1 MAGMRLT
8 GKDRR
13 FAVLLLVAF
22 CVSGGEP
29 GRAAGEPSQ
38 RADKGPLSGAQPRWT
53 VSRPLVGPVD
63 HGGDRCYSIKDP
75 SVVRYDGRWHLFCTV
90 RGKRR
95 THQIEYLSFADWKDA
110 GRAKRHLL
118 DLTEGYYCAP
128 QVFFFSPQKKWY
140 LIYQVQ
146 DPSRR
151 PSLQPAYSTSD
162 DLSDPKS
169 WSKPK
174 LLFDEHPANVK
185 MWIDFWVICD
195 REKAHL
201 FFTSH
206 AGWMWRSETQLGDF
220 PDGWSEPKVVLK
232 GDIFEASHT
241 YRVKGTDQFL
251 TLVEARDVDRKKGS
265 GLICAQHPSGR
276 SGKLDS
282 DRKKGSGLICA
293 QHPSGRSGKLD
304 PTPFSYRYFK
314 AFTADRLDGD
324 WSPLGDGPFVSLRN
338 VRFLGPHWTDS
349 FSHGEFLRAGYDGAL
364 EIDPDNLRILF
375 QGVET
380 GTEPDENYGTI
391 PWKLGILA
399 HDGTAT
405 TDRPEAASP
414 RKPGGPFPYKRWTVG
429 KPIFKAGEAGTF
441 DDVSVKDPSI
451 VRHNGNW
458 HVFYTS
464 KPSRNARQF
473 VDGVGYVSAPTL
485 AGLNRAKRHNI
496 NAIVGDVVIAPQ
508 IFYFRPHKL
517 WYLIAQTPCDGPSE
531 LEPIYLTNPDIADV
545 DGWSNPRIIKT
556 NRRDKDAFW
565 IDFWVIC
572 DRHKAHL
579 FYTDHAGS
587 MFRLE
592 TPIDRFPQGF
602 AEAREHLAVT
612 VRGNDETGPWRL
624 HEASHIYRVRD
635 GGKYLVLL
643 EAVRPHPTKRNYWD
657 SRNRFMFA
665 MVADSLQGPWERV
678 EEGENDFLGI
688 PAHVYCEDGSRT
700 NYDQIS
706 HPELIRAGFDERLEI
721 EDNRLRILF
730 QAFDADS
737 VPDTYDYN
745 LLPWEL
751 SVMRNYY

>member
-1 MAGMRLT
+1 MTGMRLT
-8 GKDRR
+8 G
-13 FAVLLLVAF
+13 LLLVAF
-22 CVSGGEP
+22 CISGGDLR
-29 GRAAGEPSQ
+29 RAAGEPPQ
-38 RADKGPLSGAQPRWT
+38 RSGDQPRWT
-53 VSRPLVGPVD
+53 VSRPLIGPVD

-75 SVVRYDGRWHLFCTV
+75 SIVHYDGRWHLFCTI
-90 RGKRR
+90 RGKER
-95 THQIEYLSFADWKDA
+95 THQIEYLSFADWKNA

-128 QVFFFSPQKKWY
+128 EVFFFSPQDKWY

-162 DLSDPKS
+162 DISDPKS
-169 WSKPK
+169 WSEPK
-174 LLFDEHPANVK
+174 LLFDEHPAGVK

-195 REKAHL
+195 GRKAHL

-220 PDGWSEPKVVLK
+220 PGGWSEPKVVLK
-232 GDIFEASHT
+232 SDIFEASHT
-241 YRVKGTDQFL
+241 YRIKGTDRFM
-251 TLVEARDVDRKKGS
+251 TLVEARN
-265 GLICAQHPSGR
+265 QGR
-276 SGKLDS
+276 
-282 DRKKGSGLICA
+282 
-293 QHPSGRSGKLD
+293 
-304 PTPFSYRYFK
+304 RYFK
-314 AFTADRLDGD
+314 AFSADRLDGD
-324 WSPLGDGPFVSLRN
+324 WRRLGDVPFVSPQN

-349 FSHGEFLRAGYDGAL
+349 FSHGEFLRTGYDENL
-364 EIDPDNLRILF
+364 EIDPRNLRILF
-375 QGVET
+375 QGVKS
-380 GTEPDENYGTI
+380 GTKPGDTYGEI
-391 PWKLGILA
+391 PWKLGILTRE
-399 HDGTAT
+399 GTVT
-405 TDRPEAASP
+405 SDQPEATAA
-414 RKPGGPFPYKRWTVG
+414 RKPGSPFPYRRWIVG
-429 KPIFKAGEAGTF
+429 KPIFKAGAAGAF

-485 AGLNRAKRHNI
+485 AGLGRAKRYNI

-508 IFYFRPHKL
+508 IFYFRPRKL

-531 LEPIYLTNPDIADV
+531 LEPIYLTNPDISDV
-545 DGWSNPRIIKT
+545 GGWSKPRIIKT
-556 NRRDKDAFW
+556 NRQNKDEFW

-624 HEASHIYRVRD
+624 HEASHIYYVRD
-635 GGKYLVLL
+635 EGKYLALL

-665 MVADSLQGPWERV
+665 MVADSLEGPWERV
-678 EEGENDFLGI
+678 EKSENDFLGI
-688 PAHVYCEDGSRT
+688 PAHLYRKDGSPT
-700 NYDQIS
+700 DYDQVS
-706 HPELIRAGFDERLEI
+706 HPELIRAGFDERLEV
-721 EDNRLRILF
+721 EDYRMRILF
-730 QAFDADS
+730 QAFDAAGM
-737 VPDTYDYN
+737 PDTYDSN
-745 LLPWEL
+745 MLPWEL
-751 SVMRNYY
+751 SVMRNY